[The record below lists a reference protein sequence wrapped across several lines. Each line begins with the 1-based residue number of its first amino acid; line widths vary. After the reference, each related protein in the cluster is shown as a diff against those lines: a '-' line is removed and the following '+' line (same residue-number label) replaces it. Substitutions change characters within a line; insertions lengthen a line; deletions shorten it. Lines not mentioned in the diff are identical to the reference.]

1 MKWEKKSLDELGTL
15 QRGRSRHRPRDAS
28 FLYGGSYPFVQT
40 GDVKHANLYINSFTQ
55 TYSEEGLAQS
65 RLWRKGTLCI
75 TIAANIAD
83 TAILD
88 IDACFPDSIIG
99 FVPYEGKSNVFFVK
113 YLISTL
119 QRQMKQIAQGAA
131 QDNLSLEKLRSVEF
145 SVPSFEVQESIA
157 SILST
162 YDNLIENN
170 LKRIKLLE
178 ESAQL
183 LYRQW
188 FVDFKFPG
196 YQKTKFSKGIPEGWI
211 KTNAYEV
218 MNIMS
223 GGTPKT
229 TIPDYWDGDIPFFT
243 PKDYDNS
250 FYVWETEKHLT
261 ESGLSKCNSK
271 LYPKNTTFI
280 TARGT
285 VGNITLA
292 QRDMAMNQSCYAASP
307 KEDLTPYF
315 LFLSIREAV
324 NHILGVAKDGVFSNI
339 IVDTFKIIPC
349 IKPLRDVINSFEIR
363 VTPYFQNI
371 DKILS
376 MNRKLKEARD
386 ILLPRLMDGSIEV

>member
-131 QDNLSLEKLRSVEF
+131 QDNLSLEKLRSVKF
-145 SVPSFEVQESIA
+145 SVPSFEAQESIA

-178 ESAQL
+178 ETSQL

-196 YQKTKFSKGIPEGWI
+196 YEKTKFSKGIPEGWEE
-211 KTNAYEV
+211 KPLSEV
-218 MNIMS
+218 CNLTMGQSPKSEFYNQESKGLPFHQGVTHFGSRFVTHETYCTQENRIAAPGDILCSVRAPVGRLNISLDKIIIGRGLSAIRNKEGSQSFQYYQLKNYFFQENIIGS
-223 GGTPKT
+223 GSIFASVTKKQME
-229 TIPDYWDGDIPFFT
+229 TIP
-243 PKDYDNS
+243 
-250 FYVWETEKHLT
+250 L
-261 ESGLSKCNSK
+261 
-271 LYPKNTTFI
+271 
-280 TARGT
+280 
-285 VGNITLA
+285 
-292 QRDMAMNQSCYAASP
+292 
-307 KEDLTPYF
+307 LTPTSDILEKFEGIVNRYDKQIIN
-315 LFLSIREAV
+315 LF
-324 NHILGVAKDGVFSNI
+324 
-339 IVDTFKIIPC
+339 
-349 IKPLRDVINSFEIR
+349 
-363 VTPYFQNI
+363 YQNQQ
-371 DKILS
+371 
-376 MNRKLKEARD
+376 LKEARD
-386 ILLPRLMDGSIEV
+386 LLLPRLMEGSIEV